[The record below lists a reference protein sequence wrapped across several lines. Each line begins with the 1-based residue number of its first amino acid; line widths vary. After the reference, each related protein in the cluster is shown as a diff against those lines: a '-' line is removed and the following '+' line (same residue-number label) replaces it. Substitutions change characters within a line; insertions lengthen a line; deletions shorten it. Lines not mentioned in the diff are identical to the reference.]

1 MLKKKKKKW
10 RCVKVMDLHVDVKES
25 NQVHNKSKTADL
37 TA

>member
-1 MLKKKKKKW
+1 MLSLETKKW